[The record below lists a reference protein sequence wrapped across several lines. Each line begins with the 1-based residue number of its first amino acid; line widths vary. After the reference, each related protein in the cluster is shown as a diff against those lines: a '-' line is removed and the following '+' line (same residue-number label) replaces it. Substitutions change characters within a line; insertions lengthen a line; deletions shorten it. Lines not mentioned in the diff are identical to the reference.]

1 VFLVLGLGNPGPR
14 YELTRH
20 NVGFLVLDNLS
31 DQHRIK
37 LDQHKHQCLY
47 GIGEVDGLKVVA
59 AKPLAYMNRSGVPAR
74 SILAA
79 FDIPPENVIVIHD
92 DIDLPLGKIK
102 KKNKGGD
109 SGQRGVRSL
118 IQTLGTDRF
127 WRVRVG
133 VGRPEDREDIVD
145 YVLSPFGREEME
157 TLNEAIDQAVRLV
170 EATLKELNNPTN
182 QTEEQTGC

>member
-1 VFLVLGLGNPGPR
+1 MFLLLGLGNPGPR

-31 DQHRIK
+31 EKHRIK
-37 LDQHKHQCLY
+37 LDQHRYQSNY
-47 GIGEVDGLKVVA
+47 GLGEVDGLKVVA
-59 AKPLAYMNRSGVPAR
+59 AKPLAYMNRSGPPVR

-79 FDIPPENVIVIHD
+79 LDIPPENIIVIHD

-127 WRVRVG
+127 SRVRVG
-133 VGRPEDREDIVD
+133 VGRPEEREDIVD
-145 YVLSPFGREEME
+145 YVLSPFEDAEMDALSE
-157 TLNEAIDQAVRLV
+157 VIDQAVRMV
-170 EATLKELNNPTN
+170 EATLKELNNPIN
-182 QTEEQTGC
+182 KTEDQTGC